1 MGRNRRSDGAPWEL
15 RSRSGTLDGT
25 SRSIRRFANPD
36 WWCLTHECHPDL
48 SRCLGYGCVAGGS
61 HAGRVG
67 GWLVEGAVCEQREV
81 PASKFN
87 DAILALLGLLLAF
100 TFSISLARHEQ
111 RRQMAVTDSNA
122 IGDFYTTV
130 RLLKE
135 PEREKLQAVLRRYV
149 EHRLSVARG
158 TPDGAALQQRLDEI
172 REMHGQMEDLVQRAV
187 DRGTPVV
194 VPLVNTLNALTSA
207 HAARLAAVRD
217 RLPPSV
223 VLLLVLASVITMV
236 LMGWQQGASRERHPL
251 AAVGF
256 TMLVCLVVWVT
267 LDLNQPQR
275 GWITVSQEPLEQ
287 LLKGMQQ

>member
-1 MGRNRRSDGAPWEL
+1 LLAVAMLAGW
-15 RSRSGTLDGT
+15 
-25 SRSIRRFANPD
+25 
-36 WWCLTHECHPDL
+36 
-48 SRCLGYGCVAGGS
+48 AGGWWR
-61 HAGRVG
+61 GR
-67 GWLVEGAVCEQREV
+67 AANKEQREV

-130 RLLKE
+130 SLLKE
-135 PEREKLQAVLRRYV
+135 PEREELQSVVRRYV
-149 EHRLSVARG
+149 EHRLSVAAG
-158 TPDGAALQQRLDEI
+158 THDEVAFQKRLDEI
-172 REMHGQMEDLVQRAV
+172 RQMHSQMEALVQQAV
-187 DRGTPVV
+187 DRGTPAV

-207 HAARLAAVRD
+207 HAARLAAFRD
-217 RLPPSV
+217 RLPPGV
-223 VLLLVLASVITMV
+223 VVLLVLASVITTV
-236 LMGWQQGASRERHPL
+236 LVGWQQGASQEWHPL

-256 TMLVCLVVWVT
+256 TMLVSLVVWVT

-287 LLKGMQQ
+287 LLKGMER

>member
-1 MGRNRRSDGAPWEL
+1 MNAFLTAVDAWVTAALLAAAMLAGWAVGRWRGRA
-15 RSRSGTLDGT
+15 
-25 SRSIRRFANPD
+25 ANI
-36 WWCLTHECHPDL
+36 E
-48 SRCLGYGCVAGGS
+48 R
-61 HAGRVG
+61 
-67 GWLVEGAVCEQREV
+67 REV

-122 IGDFYTTV
+122 IGDFYTTAG
-130 RLLKE
+130 LLKE
-135 PEREKLQAVLRRYV
+135 PERGKLQSVLRLYL
-149 EHRLSVARG
+149 EHRLSVARS
-158 TPDGAALQQRLDEI
+158 TRDDAALQQKLDEI
-172 REMHGQMEDLVQRAV
+172 REMHGQMEGLVKQAI

-207 HAARLAAVRD
+207 HAARLAALRD

-223 VLLLVLASVITMV
+223 VLLLVLAALITMV
-236 LMGWQQGASRERHPL
+236 LMGWQQGASHESHPA

-256 TMLVCLVVWVT
+256 TALVCLVVWVT

-287 LLKGMQQ
+287 LLKGMEK

>member
-1 MGRNRRSDGAPWEL
+1 MNAILTAVDAWITAVLLAVAMLAGWAVGWWRGRAASRERRE
-15 RSRSGTLDGT
+15 
-25 SRSIRRFANPD
+25 I
-36 WWCLTHECHPDL
+36 
-48 SRCLGYGCVAGGS
+48 
-61 HAGRVG
+61 
-67 GWLVEGAVCEQREV
+67 

-87 DAILALLGLLLAF
+87 DAVLALLGLLLAF

-130 RLLKE
+130 GLLKE
-135 PEREKLQAVLRRYV
+135 PERGELRSVLRRYV

-158 TPDGAALQQRLDEI
+158 THDDAALQQRLDEI
-172 REMHGQMEDLVQRAV
+172 RQMHDQMEALVQQAV
-187 DRGTPVV
+187 DQGTPVV

-207 HAARLAAVRD
+207 HAARLAALRD

-223 VLLLVLASVITMV
+223 VLLLVLAAVITMV
-236 LMGWQQGASRERHPL
+236 LMGWQQGASNESHP
-251 AAVGF
+251 AAAIGF
-256 TMLVCLVVWVT
+256 TALVCLVVWVT

-287 LLKGMQQ
+287 LLKGMEK